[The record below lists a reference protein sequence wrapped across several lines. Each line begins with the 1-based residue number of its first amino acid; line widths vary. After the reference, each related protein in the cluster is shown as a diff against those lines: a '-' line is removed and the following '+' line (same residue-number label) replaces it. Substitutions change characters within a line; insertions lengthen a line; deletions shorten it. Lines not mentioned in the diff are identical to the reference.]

1 MNIKVHVFYSRVFNF
16 AIFLQSR
23 KTRNLRPI
31 RYWIWLLISCPDL
44 PRLRWTLDRERSGY
58 EISWLQKK
66 VCLIVLFFFFRSYLL
81 QRPINPLDEWEI
93 LREQIEYEEELGR
106 GAFGVVYKAMLWER
120 VGIEVFSTEISKRK
134 LLSSKKPRV
143 VAVKVLIGETI
154 SYYSCL
160 ICSYQ
165 GMLGMLVS

>member
-1 MNIKVHVFYSRVFNF
+1 MIANLVPRSPSSYAEPLTVRDLGTRLADCK
-16 AIFLQSR
+16 R
-23 KTRNLRPI
+23 KSV
-31 RYWIWLLISCPDL
+31 LLSFF
-44 PRLRWTLDRERSGY
+44 
-58 EISWLQKK
+58 
-66 VCLIVLFFFFRSYLL
+66 FFFFRSYLL

-165 GMLGMLVS
+165 GMLGMLIS

>member
-1 MNIKVHVFYSRVFNF
+1 MTVRDLGTGSADCR
-16 AIFLQSR
+16 R
-23 KTRNLRPI
+23 K
-31 RYWIWLLISCPDL
+31 
-44 PRLRWTLDRERSGY
+44 
-58 EISWLQKK
+58 
-66 VCLIVLFFFFRSYLL
+66 IVLLSSFFFFRAYLL
-81 QRPINPLDEWEI
+81 QRPINPLNEWEI

-165 GMLGMLVS
+165 GMLGMLLS